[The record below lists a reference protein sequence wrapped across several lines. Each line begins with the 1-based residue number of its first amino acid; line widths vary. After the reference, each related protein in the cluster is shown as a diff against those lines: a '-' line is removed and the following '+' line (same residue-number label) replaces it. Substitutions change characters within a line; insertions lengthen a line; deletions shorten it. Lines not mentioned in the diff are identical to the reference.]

1 MTILSN
7 VKFSVEDFFKFCGL
21 LRISELYWPLVDT
34 WIWHG
39 YPGVP
44 FEKSSF
50 SDLNH
55 QKHFNIIMF
64 HFISQRFAPSVEPL
78 VFGYG
83 SKETL
88 HIQSSTWPRGVC
100 QLGHGHRGC
109 LLQMCSRL
117 HHSPQVQQWS
127 QSQRGNWLLKVTTY
141 LLSLLTISGLAVV
154 LFEKL
159 IIKFVH
165 FSQYSAK
172 G

>member
-1 MTILSN
+1 
-7 VKFSVEDFFKFCGL
+7 
-21 LRISELYWPLVDT
+21 
-34 WIWHG
+34 
-39 YPGVP
+39 
-44 FEKSSF
+44 
-50 SDLNH
+50 
-55 QKHFNIIMF
+55 MF

-127 QSQRGNWLLKVTTY
+127 QSQRGNWLLEVTTY

-165 FSQYSAK
+165 FFTIHSQGIEQPCFLFCRFYDVASYIYEIIHLQVFYKNFPLKFAPILRF
-172 G
+172 

>member
-1 MTILSN
+1 MATRDEASIRQIIDILVTI
-7 VKFSVEDFFKFCGL
+7 
-21 LRISELYWPLVDT
+21 I
-34 WIWHG
+34 
-39 YPGVP
+39 
-44 FEKSSF
+44 
-50 SDLNH
+50 LNH

-141 LLSLLTISGLAVV
+141 LLT
-154 LFEKL
+154 FPTH
-159 IIKFVH
+159 H
-165 FSQYSAK
+165 FRVGGPSALWKTHHKVKILWK
-172 G
+172 GHKNLKNLPLGFDITK